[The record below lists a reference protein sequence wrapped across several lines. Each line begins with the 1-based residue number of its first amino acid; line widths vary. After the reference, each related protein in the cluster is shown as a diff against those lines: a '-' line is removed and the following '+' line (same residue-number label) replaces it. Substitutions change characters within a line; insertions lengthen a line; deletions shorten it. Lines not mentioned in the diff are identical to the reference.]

1 MDTPDAREPAERVT
15 SIVIPV
21 HNAVEYTAHCL
32 DSIDRHTPEAHEII
46 VVDNGSTDGT
56 ADWLIA
62 RDRDGLIRNSRNMGF
77 SVAANQG
84 MAQAIGDPVVVLN
97 NDTLVTPGW
106 LSALHRALDRDPRI
120 GIAAPMSNFVTG
132 GQLVHPVPYS
142 DTRGPDLDEFAR
154 TRATLFPDMGFGVE
168 RLSGLCMAISRR
180 VVDAIGGFDPIFV
193 IGNFED
199 DDYSVRA
206 GKAGFRLWVCQ
217 DSFIHH
223 FGSRTFSLLD
233 EERDQLLRDNALRFI
248 AKWELPEG
256 VNPKLLHPTRSF
268 DPTRDVIPLTVGD
281 GR

>member
-1 MDTPDAREPAERVT
+1 MPRFT

-32 DSIDRHTPEAHEII
+32 ESIDRHTPEPHDVI

-62 RDRDGLIRNSRNMGF
+62 RDRGALIRNHTNLGF

-84 MAQAIGDPVVVLN
+84 MARAEGDPVVILN

-106 LSALHRALDRDPRI
+106 LAALHRALDRDPRI

-132 GQLVHPVPYS
+132 GQLVHPVHYS
-142 DTRGPDLDEFAR
+142 DARGPELDAFASS
-154 TRATLFPDMGFGVE
+154 RAALFPAMGFGVE
-168 RLSGLCMAISRR
+168 RLAGLCMAISRR
-180 VVDAIGGFDPIFV
+180 LIDAIGGFDPIFL

-206 GKAGFRLWVCQ
+206 LKAGFRLWVCQ
-217 DSFIHH
+217 DSYIHH

-233 EERDQLLRDNALRFI
+233 EERDELLKENALRFI
-248 AKWELPEG
+248 AKWELPDT
-256 VNPKLLHPTRSF
+256 VNPKLLHPERPF
-268 DPTRDVIPLTVGD
+268 DPSADVIPLAP
-281 GR
+281 